1 MNDSLFEDLLTI
13 IKKKS
18 AIRNTEQAVELISLF
33 IFLHYI
39 KLYLHENDELFLDIK
54 NISSNNTN
62 NIKVYYQQLYQHF
75 IFSKDIKN
83 INHDMHEQ
91 IISKIGYIIDNV
103 NNSEI
108 IKYLDHSLSNIYSL
122 KEFYQY
128 SNSYQSL

>member
-62 NIKVYYQQLYQHF
+62 NIKVYYQQLYQH
-75 IFSKDIKN
+75 
-83 INHDMHEQ
+83 
-91 IISKIGYIIDNV
+91 
-103 NNSEI
+103 
-108 IKYLDHSLSNIYSL
+108 
-122 KEFYQY
+122 
-128 SNSYQSL
+128 

>member
-62 NIKVYYQQLYQHF
+62 
-75 IFSKDIKN
+75 
-83 INHDMHEQ
+83 
-91 IISKIGYIIDNV
+91 
-103 NNSEI
+103 
-108 IKYLDHSLSNIYSL
+108 
-122 KEFYQY
+122 
-128 SNSYQSL
+128 

>member
-13 IKKKS
+13 VKKKS

-75 IFSKDIKN
+75 IFSKD
-83 INHDMHEQ
+83 
-91 IISKIGYIIDNV
+91 
-103 NNSEI
+103 
-108 IKYLDHSLSNIYSL
+108 
-122 KEFYQY
+122 
-128 SNSYQSL
+128 

>member
-13 IKKKS
+13 VKKKS

-62 NIKVYYQQLYQHF
+62 NIKAYYQ
-75 IFSKDIKN
+75 
-83 INHDMHEQ
+83 
-91 IISKIGYIIDNV
+91 
-103 NNSEI
+103 
-108 IKYLDHSLSNIYSL
+108 
-122 KEFYQY
+122 
-128 SNSYQSL
+128 